1 LKEDWARAVMS
12 HRPVLLQICFSIKAL
27 PQDFSF
33 FLVATKLNMMEKVLK
48 NKWYLCFT
56 VGLLCAFSCSKK
68 HHTSTLDSTV
78 HAQKVYERDSMMISY
93 YEVDSKYIQK
103 MYNQMIDTLEYLINC
118 NYLELI
124 DIEFKNIK
132 GTLVVE
138 FTDLHINKN
147 SGLPL
152 FSKHIK
158 SICSFKINGTSY
170 YMDEE
175 QLKAPMFDSVLFKN
189 KGYIY
194 NDVSYRSECLTKYNS
209 KNEDSYIL
217 ILFRYQYDGGNSP
230 VLLSSSVYHDIGDE
244 IWEERK

>member
-1 LKEDWARAVMS
+1 
-12 HRPVLLQICFSIKAL
+12 
-27 PQDFSF
+27 
-33 FLVATKLNMMEKVLK
+33 MEKVLK
-48 NKWYLCFT
+48 NKWCLCFT

-68 HHTSTLDSTV
+68 HHNSILDSRV
-78 HAQKVYERDSMMISY
+78 HVQKTYEPDSILISY

-103 MYNQMIDTLEYLINC
+103 MYNQMIDTLERQINC
-118 NYLELI
+118 NHLEFI

-132 GTLVVE
+132 GIPVVE
-138 FTDLHINKN
+138 LADLYINKN
-147 SGLPL
+147 NGLPL

-175 QLKAPMFDSVLFKN
+175 QLKNPMFDNVLFIN

-217 ILFRYQYDGGNSP
+217 ILFRYQYDGESLP
-230 VLLSSSVYHDIGDE
+230 VFLSSSVYHDIGDE